1 MEGISIIKN
10 MPLVASDKQALSS
23 MVDSYIMELAMHGGD
38 PLKDLALCKKYM
50 FLLEELE
57 KGIKSYVIDEL
68 DKEEKNQA
76 TILGVEMKVVEAG
89 VKFDYSDSKTWVEQK
104 KVVDR
109 ETAKLKEIEVF
120 IKSLKTKT
128 TTVDPETGEA
138 VDFFPASR
146 SSSTSVRATIQ

>member
-1 MEGISIIKN
+1 MEGISIVRN
-10 MPLVASDKQALSS
+10 MPMVACDKQTLSS
-23 MVDSYIMELAMHGGD
+23 MVDSYVMELAMHGGE

-57 KGIKSYVIDEL
+57 KAIKSYVIDEL

-76 TILGVEMKVVEAG
+76 TILGVEMKVVETG
-89 VKFDYSDSKTWVEQK
+89 VKFDYTESKTWIEQK
-104 KVVDR
+104 KVVDK
-109 ETAKLKEIEVF
+109 ETAKLKEIETF
-120 IKSLKTKT
+120 IKSLKSKT

-138 VDFFPASR
+138 VEFFPASR

>member
-10 MPLVASDKQALSS
+10 MPIVASDKQALSS

-68 DKEEKNQA
+68 GKEDKSQS

-104 KVVDR
+104 KVVDK
-109 ETAKLKEIEVF
+109 ETAKLKEIETF
-120 IKSLKTKT
+120 IKSIKTKT